1 MSGPIPAL
9 ILAGSRGPDDPL
21 ALATGTEHKA
31 FIEIGGQP
39 MLARV
44 VAALSQVPAVGRI
57 TIAIERPE
65 LVEAAT
71 SLAHWRA
78 EGRLSVMRAADSP
91 AATVARALEQIDGAP
106 PLFVTTAD
114 HALLTPQM
122 VRHFL
127 DHAPAEADVAAGI
140 ATDHTIQAAYPG
152 TRRTYLRFRGI
163 AFSGCNLFLFRSE
176 RARHVADLWREV
188 ERHRKRPWRMIAML
202 GIGNLTRFLL
212 GRLTLPDALARL
224 STRTGARLAAVDMPF
239 AEAAIDVDK
248 PADLELV
255 RGIVERSVSPSRP

>member
-1 MSGPIPAL
+1 MSATIPAL

-31 FIEIGGQP
+31 FIEIGGRP

-44 VAALSQVPAVGRI
+44 VEALSQVPAVGRI

-65 LVEAAT
+65 LVEAAA
-71 SLAHWRA
+71 SLARWRE
-78 EGRLSVMRAADSP
+78 EGRLSVMRAAGSP
-91 AATVARALEQIDGAP
+91 AATVVRALEQVEGAP
-106 PLFVTTAD
+106 PLLVTTAD
-114 HALLTPQM
+114 HALLTPRM

-152 TRRTYLRFRGI
+152 TRRTYLRFRDI
-163 AFSGCNLFLFRSE
+163 AFSGCNLFLFRSA
-176 RARHVADLWREV
+176 RARHVADLWRQV
-188 ERHRKRPWRMIAML
+188 ERHRKQPWRMVAML
-202 GIGNLTRFLL
+202 GIGNLTQFLL
-212 GRLTLPDALARL
+212 GRLTLQDALARM
-224 STRTGARLAAVDMPF
+224 SSKTDARLAAVDMPF

-255 RGIVERSVSPSRP
+255 RAIVARSG